1 MTQLLCLSTSGD
13 DLHQMPTIQPPPLL
27 PAWVDIRSPLCLKA
41 WHEELLQYPDRRLV
55 EYITSGIQRGFR
67 IGYQHSSHI
76 CIPAKRNMQSA
87 YLNPTVVSEYIAK
100 ECSAGRL
107 LGPVPAPQSPLL
119 QINRFGVIPPKKPT
133 GKVALDPGPIPPGR
147 KQCQ

>member
-13 DLHQMPTIQPPPLL
+13 ELHQMPTIQPPPLL
-27 PAWVDIRSPLCLKA
+27 PAWADIRSPLCLKA

-107 LGPVPAPQSPLL
+107 LGPVPAPQPPLL

-133 GKVALDPGPIPPGR
+133 GKVALDPGPIPPG
-147 KQCQ
+147 K